1 MQLPY
6 KKSKKAFVYDLTE
19 GRRGRIAAGIVA
31 TFFSVILAF
40 VTPQIVRVT
49 VDNIIDIQTPS
60 EAILYIINLFG
71 GRDFLRGNI
80 WICGAIAAAVAVLSG
95 ASIIWRRYSILETGE
110 FVAEKL
116 RNAMYSHIQTLPYEW
131 HVKSQTGD
139 IIQRSTS
146 DVDTIRNFICNQ
158 FVELIRSVQLIIIAV
173 ILMLSMDWMMALAS
187 LVLFPIIFIIS
198 VIYFKSI
205 AKNFQ
210 KADEAEGRLQACAQE
225 NFTGVRVVRAFGRER
240 HEVDKFTEK
249 NSFYADLWIKTGDMM
264 GKFWGMTDI
273 ICNLQSIIILIVG
286 ILRCASGSMTTG
298 TFMAFYTYAGMMT
311 WPVRSFGR
319 VLSDMSKASV
329 ASGRILEVLSADP
342 ETDGS
347 DSRTPDIRGQV
358 AFENVTFA
366 YGDSEPVLKNV
377 SFTLNPGKTMAIL
390 GGTGSGKSTLVHLI
404 CRLYDVPEGCGRVLI
419 DGTDIRNISR
429 RHLRH
434 KVGLVLQEPFLF
446 SKTIKANI
454 AAAHPDLPAEKLH
467 HVASTAQV
475 HDAIT
480 AFADGYDTVV
490 GERGVT
496 LSGGQKQRVAIAR
509 SLVSEAPIQI
519 FDDSLSA
526 VDTETD
532 AKIRKALKKEQS
544 GVATIIISHR
554 TSTLMQADKILVLRD
569 GSIEEMGTHEELMA
583 SGGSYR
589 RIFDLQGSIEE
600 EMLETVES

>member
-6 KKSKKAFVYDLTE
+6 KKNKKAFIYDLTE
-19 GRRGRIAAGIVA
+19 GRRGRIAAGIIA
-31 TFFSVILAF
+31 TFFSVAF
-40 VTPQIVRVT
+40 AFITPQIVRIT
-49 VDNIIDIQTPS
+49 VDNIIDSKAPDAWVQ
-60 EAILYIINLFG
+60 AMLDLFG

-80 WICGAIAAAVAVLSG
+80 WICGVAAAAVALLSG

-110 FVAEKL
+110 FVAQKL
-116 RNAMYSHIQTLPYEW
+116 RNTMYAHIQTLPYEW
-131 HVKSQTGD
+131 HVKAQTGD

-158 FVELIRSVQLIIIAV
+158 FVELIRSVQLIVIAI
-173 ILMLSMDWMMALAS
+173 ILMLSMDWVMALAS
-187 LVLFPIIFIIS
+187 LALFPIIFIIS
-198 VIYFKSI
+198 LFFFKSI

-249 NSFYADLWIKTGDMM
+249 NSFYADLWIKTGDLQAR
-264 GKFWGMTDI
+264 FWGMTDI
-273 ICNLQSIIILIVG
+273 ICNMQSVIILIVG
-286 ILRCASGSMTTG
+286 ILRCASGGLTAG
-298 TFMAFYTYAGMMT
+298 TFMAFYTYAGMMI

-319 VLSDMSKASV
+319 VLADMSKSSV

-342 ETDGS
+342 ETDAE
-347 DSRTPDIRGQV
+347 DSIAPDIRGQV
-358 AFENVTFA
+358 TFENVTFA
-366 YGDSEPVLKNV
+366 YGDAEPVLKNI
-377 SFTLNPGKTMAIL
+377 SFTLEPGETMAIL

-419 DGTDIRNISR
+419 DGVDIREISR

-434 KVGLVLQEPFLF
+434 KVGLVLQEPFLY
-446 SKTIKANI
+446 SKTIKRNI
-454 AAAHPDLPAEKLH
+454 AASHPDLPLEKLH
-467 HVASTAQV
+467 HAASTAQV

-480 AFADGYDTVV
+480 SFADGYETVV

-509 SLVSEAPIQI
+509 SLIPEAPIQI

-532 AKIRKALKKEQS
+532 SRIRRALKNENS
-544 GVATIIISHR
+544 GAATIIISHR

-569 GSIEEMGTHEELMA
+569 GSIEEMGTHEQLMA

-600 EMLETVES
+600 EMQDDMA